1 MTCMEGDGKERI
13 SNVFEQLE
21 RFLKSQFFVC
31 VEIGLFSS
39 YSAFFCCCY
48 FIFFLCFVLFLGKQL
63 DILRE
68 NLHAL
73 LIYFL
78 VLLKTYGNI
87 YKYVAFGVVL
97 YLDLL
102 KVSNCMTSLERGCT
116 FCLNNV
122 KVLLIVV
129 CFHLTC
135 LWKLLR
141 YFTSLLYLYSISHVL
156 QLQCIYSFLVHI
168 LL

>member
-1 MTCMEGDGKERI
+1 MWISLELHKEI
-13 SNVFEQLE
+13 VPFHIPPAKQMYL
-21 RFLKSQFFVC
+21 
-31 VEIGLFSS
+31 S
-39 YSAFFCCCY
+39 YSITAHSLLYINCSFSVP
-48 FIFFLCFVLFLGKQL
+48 IRLCWNSKWIWCIHLNDSANHRLPSCL
-63 DILRE
+63 MIRE
-68 NLHAL
+68 PQSH
-73 LIYFL
+73 LI
-78 VLLKTYGNI
+78 
-87 YKYVAFGVVL
+87 
-97 YLDLL
+97 DLL